1 MAKTIEEI
9 VSHLEEQID
18 ATGWTRKDVGF
29 ESSYCACIDY
39 TFGSAKPRRFKV
51 VSGDSFATLD
61 RLKIYEVADSEGVW

>member
-9 VSHLEEQID
+9 VSHIEQQID

-29 ESSYCACIDY
+29 ESSYCACIEY

-61 RLKIYEVADSEGVW
+61 RLKIYEVADNEGVW